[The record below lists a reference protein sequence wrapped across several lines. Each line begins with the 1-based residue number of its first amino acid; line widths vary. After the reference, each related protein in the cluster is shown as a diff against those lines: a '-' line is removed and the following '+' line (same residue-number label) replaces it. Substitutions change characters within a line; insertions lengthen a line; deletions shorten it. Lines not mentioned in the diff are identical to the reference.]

1 MSDQKVQRIIERAL
15 PNGVI
20 YDMST
25 AGQVRI
31 TLPTTSTRSSG
42 LHWHETH
49 DEYLKVVQ
57 GTIMVRLD
65 DSTKIISAAE
75 GNQPEIKVARYVWHE
90 WQRAGPDGEEVVVVE
105 RTEPD
110 DNDKS
115 IFFWNLNGVILN
127 APKMLSDES
136 SFASRLP
143 TGLQGPF
150 LDFWIALN
158 LFVIFRSLDNLPVF
172 LNAPGLFKVSD
183 ARLRSLLK
191 MVDWLVSHVV
201 LLIAYLLGKMA
212 GIQPVRSSYTPDDA
226 YAAWQLRRQDGK
238 KRVQTV
244 VFLPRPDEVV
254 NNAEDYKATS
264 DHNAV
269 VHHVNTGVHHG
280 RKEAEESDN
289 NEVAHGENVV
299 GDTKSTLDVE
309 WSPDKLSPGGIGQ
322 RWQVGG
328 ARKGEALG
336 SSAIQEKAG
345 GDEI

>member
-1 MSDQKVQRIIERAL
+1 MSDQKVPSIIERPL

-31 TLPTTSTRSSG
+31 TLPTTSTWSSG

-57 GTIMVRLD
+57 GTIRVRLG
-65 DSTKIISAAE
+65 DSMQVISATE

-90 WQRAGPDGEEVVVVE
+90 WQRAGPEGEEVVVVE

-127 APKMLSDES
+127 APKMLSDDS

-143 TGLQGPF
+143 AGLQGPF
-150 LDFWIALN
+150 LDFWIPLN
-158 LFVIFRSLDNLPVF
+158 LFVIFRSLDNIPVF
-172 LNAPGLFKVSD
+172 LNAPDFFKVSD

-191 MVDWLVSHVV
+191 LVDWVVSHIV
-201 LLIAYLLGKMA
+201 LLIACWVGWVLSV
-212 GIQPVRSSYTPDDA
+212 QPVRSSYTPDDA

-238 KRVQTV
+238 KRVQ
-244 VFLPRPDEVV
+244 
-254 NNAEDYKATS
+254 
-264 DHNAV
+264 
-269 VHHVNTGVHHG
+269 
-280 RKEAEESDN
+280 
-289 NEVAHGENVV
+289 
-299 GDTKSTLDVE
+299 
-309 WSPDKLSPGGIGQ
+309 
-322 RWQVGG
+322 
-328 ARKGEALG
+328 
-336 SSAIQEKAG
+336 
-345 GDEI
+345 